1 MNIKEAAE
9 VSGLTSHTIRF
20 YERKGVLP
28 VPPRSP
34 NGYRHY
40 TEEHV
45 ATLRLA
51 KGLRE
56 LELPLSDVAPIL
68 LIAHDGTCRE
78 VRESMTRTFTQTLS
92 DLNDRIE
99 GLEQAREHLAGLL
112 HGLRRM
118 KPREV
123 AVPGVEACECVR
135 MVAATEESWTGER
148 AAT

>member
-1 MNIKEAAE
+1 MKINEAAK
-9 VSGLTSHTIRF
+9 VSGLTPHTIRF

-28 VPPRSP
+28 RPPRGP

-68 LIAHDGTCRE
+68 LIAHDGTCGE
-78 VRESMTRTFTQTLS
+78 IRESMTRTFTQALG
-92 DLNDRIE
+92 DLEARVQE
-99 GLEQAREHLAGLL
+99 LEQARDELTELLRGLK
-112 HGLRRM
+112 RM
-118 KPREV
+118 RPRDV
-123 AVPGVEACECVR
+123 TVPGVEACECVR
-135 MVAATEESWTGER
+135 MVATTEES
-148 AAT
+148 